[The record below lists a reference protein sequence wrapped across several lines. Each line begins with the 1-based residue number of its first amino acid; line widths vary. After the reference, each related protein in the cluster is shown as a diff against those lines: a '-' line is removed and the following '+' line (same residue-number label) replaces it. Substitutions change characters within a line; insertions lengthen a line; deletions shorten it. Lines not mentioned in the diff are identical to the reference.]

1 MRISESTM
9 HRERRRPGST
19 SPSARTRMARG
30 SVTERAGD
38 SPKCWTGGVRTP
50 PAGAP
55 GTLGTGGERKPRIKE
70 LRESRIAQAEMCRT
84 PPGGMLSPKPTAI
97 WSRLHEESK
106 ELSEKRRELEER
118 GKKEMEEREL
128 GPRAAPTDKPRQTHL
143 PEAAAPG
150 AAQGRAGGEGQALGR
165 SRVLRR
171 REFVRPRAVRAKP
184 EHEKDEP
191 DRMHQLYQDS
201 ERRRAQR
208 EELCRQLEE
217 EELRIL
223 AEQSVHN
230 KKATK
235 VRRSTECGEVKEAEE
250 LDRMDKLYNDHKRR
264 LAQRQRLCKQLEEEE
279 LQMLAEQSVHRKA
292 AKARRSVES
301 EEPSRV
307 ELLYKDHH
315 RRLAQREELSKHLEE
330 EELRL
335 LAQQSVHNRKA
346 SKDAQRRFEEA
357 AKLCEDD
364 QKRRDR
370 LEAKRKQE
378 IEVTSA
384 PEKPSETVGKRLF
397 EEAKRKQEQKRL
409 REEPEPKP
417 RPPSSPGSPSGP
429 LHLYEDA
436 ARREQSLQERQRKQ
450 RQAEME

>member
-1 MRISESTM
+1 
-9 HRERRRPGST
+9 
-19 SPSARTRMARG
+19 
-30 SVTERAGD
+30 
-38 SPKCWTGGVRTP
+38 
-50 PAGAP
+50 
-55 GTLGTGGERKPRIKE
+55 
-70 LRESRIAQAEMCRT
+70 
-84 PPGGMLSPKPTAI
+84 
-97 WSRLHEESK
+97 
-106 ELSEKRRELEER
+106 
-118 GKKEMEEREL
+118 MEEREL

-143 PEAAAPG
+143 PEAQRKERRRAAQEARARRLAEAECCG
-150 AAQGRAGGEGQALGR
+150 AASLSDRA
-165 SRVLRR
+165 
-171 REFVRPRAVRAKP
+171 RELCAKP

-436 ARREQSLQERQRKQ
+436 ARREQSLQERRAADTDVRFQWP
-450 RQAEME
+450 AFVGN